1 MQSLRLSS
9 LDIALKIGHVA
20 VVELLEQQTRV
31 SAATRSNR
39 QKLVTNLLAE
49 VGAKLFEML
58 EQSDVEGVKVLARR
72 GADLNA
78 VNR

>member
-1 MQSLRLSS
+1 M
-9 LDIALKIGHVA
+9 DIALKMGHVA
-20 VVELLEQQTRV
+20 VVDLLEQQTRV

>member
-1 MQSLRLSS
+1 M
-9 LDIALKIGHVA
+9 GHVA

-39 QKLVTNLLAE
+39 QKLVTKLLAE

-72 GADLNA
+72 GADLNV